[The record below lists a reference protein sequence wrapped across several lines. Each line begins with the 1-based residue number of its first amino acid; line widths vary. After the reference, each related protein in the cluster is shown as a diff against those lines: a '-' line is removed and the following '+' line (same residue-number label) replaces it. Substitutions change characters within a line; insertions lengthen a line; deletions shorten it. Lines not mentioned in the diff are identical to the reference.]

1 MPIAKGVNKKVA
13 YKKETTW
20 GVLAGAASAQYLRRV
35 TAEFNLEKQTYE
47 SNEIRTDYQVADF
60 RHGIRSAKGTVNGEL
75 SPTSYGDF
83 ISSLLAK
90 AWTAGATAA
99 SLTLTIAASSSLYT
113 VTRSA
118 GSWLSDGFEVG
129 NIINLAGASLDA
141 NTVSNNLLIVGL
153 TATVATVKVLNG
165 SALVPQSAIASCT
178 ATQVGKETYVPQ
190 TGHTDESYTIEEW
203 YSDITQS
210 ETYTGM
216 KVVSAQISLPSTGLA
231 TINFS
236 FQGKDLAQ
244 TQTTQ
249 YFTSPT
255 AAAST
260 GVFAAVQGAV
270 VVNGAPIALIT
281 SADVTIE
288 RAAEN
293 AVVVGSNSI
302 ADMFNGRIRANG
314 NISVYYLDG
323 TFRDYFANETTV
335 SVVFALTTTSAKNS
349 PALSIVL
356 PKVKLGTHTKGDT
369 ETGIVAQHSFQALMN
384 TDTSTGL
391 LATTIAIQDTTL

>member
-47 SNEIRTDYQVADF
+47 SNEIRTDYQVSDF

-90 AWTAGATAA
+90 AWAAGATAA

-129 NIINLAGASLDA
+129 NIINLVGASLDT

-165 SALVPQSAIASCT
+165 STLTAQSAIASCT

-302 ADMFNGRIRANG
+302 ADMFTGRIRANG

-323 TFRDYFANETTV
+323 TFRDYFANETSV

-384 TDTSTGL
+384 TDTSGGL